1 MAVKITENSVKAT
14 KLKKEL
20 EEPEASSTQVV
31 GFTIPIKEEEEE
43 EEYEDDE

>member
-1 MAVKITENSVKAT
+1 MAVKITEDSVKAT

-20 EEPEASSTQVV
+20 EEPEPISTHVV
-31 GFTIPIKEEEEE
+31 GFTIPTKEEDE